1 MVDAVQE
8 GCCDMSWVSKR
19 TSDHRSV
26 PVGDSTC
33 KAGSELSPW
42 SRKCV
47 SGPSLEGREGVK
59 SVEEC
64 KCAACVHTHTKKPGG
79 QKASH

>member
-1 MVDAVQE
+1 M
-8 GCCDMSWVSKR
+8 
-19 TSDHRSV
+19 
-26 PVGDSTC
+26 GDSTC

-79 QKASH
+79 QKKKPATEVRQVGTGVLAPRSL

>member
-1 MVDAVQE
+1 M
-8 GCCDMSWVSKR
+8 
-19 TSDHRSV
+19 
-26 PVGDSTC
+26 GDSTC

-64 KCAACVHTHTKKPGG
+64 KCAVCVHTHTHQEARGTEE
-79 QKASH
+79 KASH